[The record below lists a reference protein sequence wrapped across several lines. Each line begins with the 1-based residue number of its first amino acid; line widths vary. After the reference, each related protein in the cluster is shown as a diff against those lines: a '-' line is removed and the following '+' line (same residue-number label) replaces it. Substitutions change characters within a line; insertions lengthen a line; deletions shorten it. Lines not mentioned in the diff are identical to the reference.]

1 MTEKETLSIFSD
13 FKKDLKIDFVKDFYI
28 TDLINSKTLIKIGFI
43 LNIVMNRKYDYTETF
58 LNRLKYELNA
68 RTFFISTRDNKL
80 VLSFK
85 IYYNDLLKEK
95 LKRKMKIKFFIT
107 GIIIGIILARIYVR

>member
-1 MTEKETLSIFSD
+1 MTEKETLSIFD
-13 FKKDLKIDFVKDFYI
+13 DLKKDLKIDSVKDFYT
-28 TDLINSKTLIKIGFI
+28 TDLINCKTLIKIGFTFH
-43 LNIVMNRKYDYTETF
+43 IVMNRKYDYTETF

-85 IYYNDLLKEK
+85 IYYSDKLKENEN
-95 LKRKMKIKFFIT
+95 
-107 GIIIGIILARIYVR
+107 

>member
-1 MTEKETLSIFSD
+1 MYCNIQIKTS
-13 FKKDLKIDFVKDFYI
+13 VKDFY
-28 TDLINSKTLIKIGFI
+28 TTNLINTETLIKIGFTF
-43 LNIVMNRKYDYTETF
+43 NIVMNRKYDYTETF

-85 IYYNDLLKEK
+85 IYYSDKLKEK
-95 LKRKMKIKFFIT
+95 
-107 GIIIGIILARIYVR
+107 

>member
-1 MTEKETLSIFSD
+1 MTEKETLSIFD
-13 FKKDLKIDFVKDFYI
+13 ELKKDLKIDSVKDFYT
-28 TDLINSKTLIKIGFI
+28 TDLINIKTLIKIGFTF
-43 LNIVMNRKYDYTETF
+43 NIVMNRKYDYTETF

-85 IYYNDLLKEK
+85 IYYSDKLKENEN
-95 LKRKMKIKFFIT
+95 
-107 GIIIGIILARIYVR
+107 